1 MQVCI
6 HMSYSRAIIFGV
18 LSIAIALSLAGWGC
32 KKPDPARI
40 MVQIEGE
47 AFSDALLFIDGKQVG
62 KLVRTFITTD
72 GKLFIDDIYT
82 VTLPPGH
89 KDIPAEDKYTGALDS
104 LQIKPGTYQIVL
116 QTVDGRSLQINA
128 SLKPGMNIIDYNS
141 DEQTIYWNNNK
152 IKTAPGSTATLP

>member
-6 HMSYSRAIIFGV
+6 HMSYSRVIIFGV

-82 VTLPPGH
+82 ITLPSGH

-104 LQIKPGTYQIVL
+104 LQIKPGKYQIVL
-116 QTVDGRSLQINA
+116 QAMDGRSLQINA
-128 SLKPGMNIIDYNS
+128 SLKPGMNIIDYHS

-152 IKTAPGSTATLP
+152 IKAAPGATTTLP